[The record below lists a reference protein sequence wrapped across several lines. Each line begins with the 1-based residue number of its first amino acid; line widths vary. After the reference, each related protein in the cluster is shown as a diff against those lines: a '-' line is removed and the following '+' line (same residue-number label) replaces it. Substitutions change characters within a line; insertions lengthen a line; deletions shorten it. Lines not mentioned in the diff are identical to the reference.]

1 MENYGTNRMGG
12 GHKLLQDRLK
22 TEIET
27 LKGISEPCRCGTTRQ
42 SYSAAYKEGTAY
54 IKGVME
60 DCGLTVHEDGVGN
73 VIGTLTGTE
82 PGLAKILSGSHL
94 DTVRCAGA
102 FDGIAGVVCAAEA
115 ARLVRESGMPL
126 RHTFQ
131 VLGMIGEEGTRFGKA
146 LLGSQFI
153 AGIYGEEQLDEFI
166 GIEDKKTMRQAMTE
180 YGLSGDLKG
189 VSRKEDA
196 VKAFLE
202 IHGEQGPVLEQEEK
216 QIGVVDTIVGLSW
229 LVVKVKGQAGHSGT
243 VPMNLRR
250 DAGTGAFHLICRI
263 HDYVCD
269 MYSGRATLTAGQVS
283 LLPGSMNSIPG
294 ECEFSLD
301 IRSGEEEILR
311 DILEHL
317 TEFAGEVRE
326 KYALDVEVRE
336 LTRKEPVKMNAALAG
351 GIEDVCKELGFTSM
365 RLNSGA
371 GHDSMI
377 FAKLWDTAMIFLP
390 NRDGISHHPD
400 EWIDYEAMAAGS
412 RVLYQMIR
420 KLDEED

>member
-27 LKGISEPCRCGTTRQ
+27 LKGMSEPCRCGTTRQ

-269 MYSGRATLTAGQVS
+269 TYSGRATLTAGQVS

-311 DILEHL
+311 
-317 TEFAGEVRE
+317 
-326 KYALDVEVRE
+326 
-336 LTRKEPVKMNAALAG
+336 
-351 GIEDVCKELGFTSM
+351 
-365 RLNSGA
+365 
-371 GHDSMI
+371 
-377 FAKLWDTAMIFLP
+377 LWDTAMIFLP

>member
-166 GIEDKKTMRQAMTE
+166 GIEDKKQCAR
-180 YGLSGDLKG
+180 
-189 VSRKEDA
+189 
-196 VKAFLE
+196 
-202 IHGEQGPVLEQEEK
+202 P
-216 QIGVVDTIVGLSW
+216 
-229 LVVKVKGQAGHSGT
+229 
-243 VPMNLRR
+243 
-250 DAGTGAFHLICRI
+250 
-263 HDYVCD
+263 
-269 MYSGRATLTAGQVS
+269 
-283 LLPGSMNSIPG
+283 
-294 ECEFSLD
+294 
-301 IRSGEEEILR
+301 
-311 DILEHL
+311 
-317 TEFAGEVRE
+317 
-326 KYALDVEVRE
+326 
-336 LTRKEPVKMNAALAG
+336 
-351 GIEDVCKELGFTSM
+351 
-365 RLNSGA
+365 
-371 GHDSMI
+371 
-377 FAKLWDTAMIFLP
+377 
-390 NRDGISHHPD
+390 
-400 EWIDYEAMAAGS
+400 
-412 RVLYQMIR
+412 
-420 KLDEED
+420 

>member
-166 GIEDKKTMRQAMTE
+166 GIA
-180 YGLSGDLKG
+180 
-189 VSRKEDA
+189 
-196 VKAFLE
+196 
-202 IHGEQGPVLEQEEK
+202 
-216 QIGVVDTIVGLSW
+216 
-229 LVVKVKGQAGHSGT
+229 
-243 VPMNLRR
+243 
-250 DAGTGAFHLICRI
+250 
-263 HDYVCD
+263 
-269 MYSGRATLTAGQVS
+269 
-283 LLPGSMNSIPG
+283 
-294 ECEFSLD
+294 
-301 IRSGEEEILR
+301 EILR
-311 DILEHL
+311 GYPGKKMRSKH
-317 TEFAGEVRE
+317 FW
-326 KYALDVEVRE
+326 KYTVSRGPFWSRRKNRLALWI
-336 LTRKEPVKMNAALAG
+336 P
-351 GIEDVCKELGFTSM
+351 S
-365 RLNSGA
+365 SGCR
-371 GHDSMI
+371 GLLS
-377 FAKLWDTAMIFLP
+377 K
-390 NRDGISHHPD
+390 
-400 EWIDYEAMAAGS
+400 
-412 RVLYQMIR
+412 
-420 KLDEED
+420 